1 MIRKLK
7 KIVGQDCSERRKS
20 KMITATEY
28 YRADVDSMSLLEKII
43 FVADFRKK
51 EEDFFKDIKPS
62 EVEKENLKI
71 KLGGE

>member
-1 MIRKLK
+1 
-7 KIVGQDCSERRKS
+7 
-20 KMITATEY
+20 MITATEY